1 MNLRIPPHLRPIA
14 MLFIVLTAYLVAVTV
29 FGHSSLLAQVNNAAS
44 LGTSLQN
51 NADTVR
57 QILVNFLQRALVGI
71 AVVLL
76 VLALITGFFRHQY
89 VPAIWEGV
97 GAIVAY
103 VISALINTL
112 S

>member
-1 MNLRIPPHLRPIA
+1 MTSRIPPRLRPA
-14 MLFIVLTAYLVAVTV
+14 VLALMLFAVYVAATAILL
-29 FGHSSLLAQVNNAAS
+29 HPQLLAQVNDAAS
-44 LGTSLQN
+44 LGNSLQN

-57 QILVNFLQRALVGI
+57 QILVNFLQRALVGV

-76 VLALITGFFRHQY
+76 VLALITAFFRHQY
-89 VPAIWEGV
+89 VPAIWEGI
-97 GAIVAY
+97 GAVVAY